1 MTINPSS
8 LFYPSD
14 YKVIYFNLVAQ
25 NKSPLDITNLIVEL
39 SYFEDLFSFSVTGY
53 VVLRDAAG
61 VIEVKNMLGNEY
73 FEANFGK
80 STEEL
85 NNISGK
91 YRIYKIESIEPASN
105 FTSQVYKIYFC
116 SEELILSEQ
125 NKVCKSFRGKKISEM
140 INYILTDKTP
150 TGKLQIQ
157 NNKVFVEDTHGMYDL
172 IVPLL
177 KPFEAISWLSSFAL
191 SAAFQK
197 SADMLFFQ
205 NKSGF
210 YFRSI
215 QSLFKQT
222 PYNTYKYEL
231 VNLPDETLQQKLNK
245 IIRYEIVKPFD
256 VITNIN
262 SGVYAS
268 KTIAIDTLSTKANT
282 TEMNFAKSG
291 RALLNDVDVSKPLS
305 NRLGY
310 TQDQSFDGCLKVV
323 MANPD
328 HLSNSYLSTVPTA
341 DKKDI
346 YASVFVPSRTIDIS
360 SLEHTRI
367 KIVVPGDSN
376 LKVGLVV
383 NIVIPKVQEN
393 DKSPN
398 PLYSGKYLITA
409 VRHSIVTP
417 EYYQTL
423 LELSKDS
430 YAT

>member
-1 MTINPSS
+1 MTVDPSS
-8 LFYPSD
+8 IFYPSD
-14 YKVIYFNLVAQ
+14 YKINYFNLVAQ

-73 FEANFGK
+73 FESNFGK

-157 NNKVFVEDTHGMYDL
+157 NNKVFVEDTHGIYDL

-215 QSLFKQT
+215 QSLFKQA
-222 PYNTYKYEL
+222 PYKTYKYEL

-328 HLSNSYLSTVPTA
+328 HLSNSYLSTKPTA

-367 KIVVPGDSN
+367 KVVVPGDSN